1 MGHCT
6 GLCQCGLSP
15 DGNNGVRAHLPRL
28 RRSCGN
34 SRSLRLQA
42 QEHGNQHHVV
52 LRMPPGHLLA
62 IPCGWNLLSRSARC
76 FWGATALDPSG
87 GVGRHIGFDHRRT
100 VDSQGFGR
108 AVEQSGRFADNGV
121 TLQVDRLRWEC
132 NLNAT
137 LCKSLQNVEVDLL
150 LGIEC
155 NGVIACVDVIDELEI
170 KA

>member
-1 MGHCT
+1 
-6 GLCQCGLSP
+6 
-15 DGNNGVRAHLPRL
+15 
-28 RRSCGN
+28 
-34 SRSLRLQA
+34 
-42 QEHGNQHHVV
+42 
-52 LRMPPGHLLA
+52 MPPGHLLA

-100 VDSQGFGR
+100 VDSQGFGW

-137 LCKSLQNVEVDLL
+137 LCKSLQDVEVDLL